1 MSIKNIPNITR
12 VSFRY
17 LLIFQDIIL
26 SDTLIEN
33 LIIGSHLYDMND
45 ENQFKEKI
53 LKYWYLGE
61 VKPFTQI
68 RFSKYCV
75 QGLMHKIQE

>member
-1 MSIKNIPNITR
+1 VSIKNIPNITW

-53 LKYWYLGE
+53 LKY
-61 VKPFTQI
+61 
-68 RFSKYCV
+68 
-75 QGLMHKIQE
+75 

>member
-1 MSIKNIPNITR
+1 
-12 VSFRY
+12 
-17 LLIFQDIIL
+17 
-26 SDTLIEN
+26 
-33 LIIGSHLYDMND
+33 MND